1 MKKTI
6 IEKLDLLLGT
16 VNENNIYQAKLINE
30 IKQDLMNEW
39 NEIDNYTEQI
49 KQVLDMDV
57 TYELLNNI
65 TIR

>member
-1 MKKTI
+1 MKTTI

-57 TYELLNNI
+57 TYENLNNI
-65 TIR
+65 KIR

>member
-1 MKKTI
+1 MKTTI

-39 NEIDNYTEQI
+39 NEIDNYAEQI

-65 TIR
+65 KIR

>member
-1 MKKTI
+1 MKTTI

>member
-1 MKKTI
+1 MKTTI

-39 NEIDNYTEQI
+39 NESDNYAEQI
-49 KQVLDMDV
+49 RNVLDMDV

-65 TIR
+65 KIR

>member
-1 MKKTI
+1 MKTTI

-30 IKQDLMNEW
+30 IKQDLINEW
-39 NEIDNYTEQI
+39 NEIDNYAEQI

-65 TIR
+65 KIR

>member
-1 MKKTI
+1 MKAQI

-16 VNENNIYQAKLINE
+16 VNENNVYQAKLINE
-30 IKQDLMNEW
+30 IKQDLINEW

-57 TYELLNNI
+57 TYENLNNI
-65 TIR
+65 KIR

>member
-1 MKKTI
+1 MKTTI

-16 VNENNIYQAKLINE
+16 VNDNNIYQAKLINE
-30 IKQDLMNEW
+30 IKQDLINEW

-65 TIR
+65 KIR

>member
-1 MKKTI
+1 MKTTI

-30 IKQDLMNEW
+30 IKQDLINEW

-65 TIR
+65 KIR

>member
-1 MKKTI
+1 MKTTI

-39 NEIDNYTEQI
+39 NESDNYAEQI

-65 TIR
+65 KIR

>member
-1 MKKTI
+1 MKTQI

-30 IKQDLMNEW
+30 IKQDLINEW
-39 NEIDNYTEQI
+39 NESDNYAEQI

-65 TIR
+65 KIR

>member
-1 MKKTI
+1 MKTTI
-6 IEKLDLLLGT
+6 IEKLDLLLAT
-16 VNENNIYQAKLINE
+16 TSEYNSFQITLINS

-57 TYELLNNI
+57 TYENLNNI
-65 TIR
+65 KIR

>member
-1 MKKTI
+1 MKTTI

-49 KQVLDMDV
+49 RNVLDIDV

-65 TIR
+65 KIR

>member
-1 MKKTI
+1 MKTTI

-65 TIR
+65 KIR

>member
-1 MKKTI
+1 MKTTI

-16 VNENNIYQAKLINE
+16 VNENNTYQAKLINE

-65 TIR
+65 KIR

>member
-1 MKKTI
+1 MKTQI

-16 VNENNIYQAKLINE
+16 TNPENTYQIHLINS
-30 IKQDLMNEW
+30 IKQDLINEW

-65 TIR
+65 KIR

>member
-1 MKKTI
+1 MKTQI

-16 VNENNIYQAKLINE
+16 VNENNIYQAKLIKE

-65 TIR
+65 KIR

>member
-1 MKKTI
+1 MKTQI

-16 VNENNIYQAKLINE
+16 TNPENTYQIHLINS
-30 IKQDLMNEW
+30 IKQDLINEW
-39 NEIDNYTEQI
+39 NESDNYAEQI

-65 TIR
+65 KIR

>member
-1 MKKTI
+1 MKTQI

-39 NEIDNYTEQI
+39 NEIDNYAEQI
-49 KQVLDMDV
+49 RNVLDMDV

-65 TIR
+65 KIR

>member
-1 MKKTI
+1 MKTTI

-49 KQVLDMDV
+49 RNVLDMDV

-65 TIR
+65 KIR

>member
-1 MKKTI
+1 MKTTI

-30 IKQDLMNEW
+30 IKQDLINEW
-39 NEIDNYTEQI
+39 NESDNYAEQI

-65 TIR
+65 KIR